1 MGEERDVWGL
11 YRVASACF
19 GMQWFAQFLWCYGVR
34 FDICVLVYGVGF
46 DVECGHVV
54 GGNKLLFGILKLE

>member
-1 MGEERDVWGL
+1 MGEERDVWGS

-34 FDICVLVYGVGF
+34 LFMEIGF
-46 DVECGHVV
+46 DVECGHIV
-54 GGNKLLFGILKLE
+54 GGNQLLFDILKLE